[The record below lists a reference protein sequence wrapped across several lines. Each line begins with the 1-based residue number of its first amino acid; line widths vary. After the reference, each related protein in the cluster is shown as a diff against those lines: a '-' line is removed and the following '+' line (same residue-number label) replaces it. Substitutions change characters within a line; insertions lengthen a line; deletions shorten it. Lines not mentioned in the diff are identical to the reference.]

1 MIRKINNN
9 EMEIKEDMVDWDFDM
24 IEADKKMMLDFCHH
38 PDYQADQWKIY
49 PCETTPF
56 TVIQEWY
63 KNGLY
68 RPYGNQKS
76 TEMTPLHNM
85 LIETLAETPKWVRIN
100 RIIRDIPSDYH
111 QAGVRDTGG
120 RDKIEMEMKKRGK
133 MCQCIRCREIKNE
146 KVMENDIEI
155 KTLEYTASEGREIFI
170 SAESNQHIGNK
181 ILGFLRL
188 RFNSFEKEEKLVF
201 KELNDCALIREL
213 HVYGKVIPVNQGEPK
228 GEPKGVTKGETKVDN
243 HVQHR
248 GVGTMLMNKAIE
260 ICKNEEYKKV
270 AVIAGVGVRNYYRE
284 KHGFIDVEGKGYFQ
298 IRFL

>member
-1 MIRKINNN
+1 MIKKINNN
-9 EMEIKEDMVDWDFDM
+9 EMEITEDMIDWDFDM
-24 IEADKKMMLDFCHH
+24 IESDRKMMLDFCRH

-111 QAGVRDTGG
+111 QAGIRDTGG
-120 RDKIEMEMKKRGK
+120 RDKIEMEMRKRGK
-133 MCQCIRCREIKNE
+133 KCQCIRCREIKSE

-155 KTLEYTASEGREIFI
+155 RTLEYEASQGKEIFI
-170 SAESNQHIGNK
+170 SAETISSNK

-188 RFNSFEKEEKLVF
+188 RFNSLQTGENDNSKKLIF
-201 KELNDCALIREL
+201 KELDGCALIREL
-213 HVYGKVIPVNQGEPK
+213 HVYGKVIPVNHGDKQSG
-228 GEPKGVTKGETKVDN
+228 TN
-243 HVQHR
+243 NQVQHR

-260 ICKNEEYKKV
+260 ICKNQGYKKV

-284 KHGFIDVEGKGYFQ
+284 KHGFVDVEGKGNFQ
-298 IRFL
+298 ILFL